1 MHLNHLFESEKGQ
14 VSLHSGMVLLHF
26 WKIRHPN
33 FVVVLD
39 CHDQAY
45 YLSWLEVPYPLIRIF
60 TAFSFH

>member
-26 WKIRHPN
+26 WKIRHSN

-45 YLSWLEVPYPLIRIF
+45 YLGGLEVLLPFIRIF
-60 TAFSFH
+60 TSVH